1 MKKISRLQV
10 TAWVLSLL
18 PAAMTAAFYSR
29 LPAEIPMQWDL
40 GGHVGYETRWHLWIV
55 AGMAPLFAVLFYFL
69 PRFDPKSKNYEQI
82 FRCLYRVPDHDRP
95 VPDRNVRHLYCGSTA
110 SGYGRCADSR
120 MSARQPAGDVPRQ
133 HYAEVSHELVLRDS
147 KRRGRCRAKLSGRKR
162 IVRRAA
168 CCLRRVL
175 SVRQARSFR
184 TKLQSLCWCLRQWRR
199 QRLSRLC

>member
-18 PAAMTAAFYSR
+18 PAAMTAVFYSR

-40 GGHVGYETRWHLWIV
+40 AGHMNYETRWHLWIV

-69 PRFDPKSKNYEQI
+69 PRFDPKSKNYDKFSDAYIGFQI
-82 FRCLYRVPDHDRP
+82 MIDLFLTAMCGICIAEALRP
-95 VPDRNVRHLYCGSTA
+95 GTV
-110 SGYGRCADSR
+110 
-120 MSARQPAGDVPRQ
+120 DVPTVVCLL
-133 HYAEVSHELVLRDS
+133 VSLLVMCLGNIMPKFRMTGTADS
-147 KRRGRCRAKLSGRKR
+147 KRRGRCRAKLSGRKH
-162 IVRRAA
+162 IVWRAA